1 MNYRHAFHAGNFA
14 DCMKHALLVLLL
26 QALARKPAP
35 FAVLDTHAGTGRYD
49 LTGEQAGRTMEWR
62 AGIGRLLDG
71 TLDGAAD
78 DVAPTYLDLVRR
90 AGAPDLYPGSP
101 LIAAMMLRPQDRLIC
116 CELHPEDSRLLRAL
130 FAGQPQVAIH
140 ARDGYEALGALLP
153 PREAKRGLVLIDPPF
168 EQPDEFD
175 RLAAGIVTAHRRFA
189 TGIIAAWYPI
199 KHRAPVRAFL
209 DSLRESGVRDIVALE
224 LTLRPPLDPT
234 RLNGSGLVVVNP
246 PFGFLDQALPALRAL
261 AHLSPD
267 GTGKATATRIVEE

>member
-35 FAVLDTHAGTGRYD
+35 FAVLDTHAGIGRYD
-49 LTGEQAGRTMEWR
+49 LTGEQAGRTGEWR
-62 AGIGRLLDG
+62 NGIGRLLETAPDG
-71 TLDGAAD
+71 VPSL
-78 DVAPTYLDLVRR
+78 YLDLVRR
-90 AGAPDLYPGSP
+90 AGAPDIYPGSP

-116 CELHPEDSRLLRAL
+116 CELHPEDSRLLRAV
-130 FAGQPQVAIH
+130 FAGQPQIAVH
-140 ARDGYEALGALLP
+140 ARDGYAALRALLP
-153 PREAKRGLVLIDPPF
+153 PRDAKRGLVLIDPPF
-168 EQPDEFD
+168 EQPDEFH
-175 RLAAGIVTAHRRFA
+175 RLAGGIVTAHRRFA

-209 DSLRESGVRDIVALE
+209 DSLRESGMRDIVALE
-224 LTLRPPLDPT
+224 LTLRPPLDPS

-267 GTGKATATRIVEE
+267 GTGEAAVTRIVEE

>member
-35 FAVLDTHAGTGRYD
+35 FAVLDTHAGIGRYD
-49 LTGEQAGRTMEWR
+49 LTGEQAGRTGEWR
-62 AGIGRLLDG
+62 NGIGRLLETAPDG
-71 TLDGAAD
+71 VPSL
-78 DVAPTYLDLVRR
+78 YLDLVRR
-90 AGAPDLYPGSP
+90 AGAPDIYPGSP

-116 CELHPEDSRLLRAL
+116 CELHPEDSRLLRAV
-130 FAGQPQVAIH
+130 FAGQPQIAVH
-140 ARDGYEALGALLP
+140 ARDGYAALRALLP
-153 PREAKRGLVLIDPPF
+153 PRDAKRGLVLIDPPF
-168 EQPDEFD
+168 EQPDEFH
-175 RLAAGIVTAHRRFA
+175 RMAAGIVTAHRRFA

-209 DSLRESGVRDIVALE
+209 DSLRESGMRDIVALE
-224 LTLRPPLDPT
+224 LTLRPPLDPS

-267 GTGKATATRIVEE
+267 GTGEAAVTRIVEE